1 MIINKIERMK
11 DLGVFREFTWPS
23 GLQGFAQ
30 YNLIYGWNGTGKT
43 TISRLL
49 ANLAAGETPPEGD
62 VALRI
67 DDTLIRGS
75 EFASADVD
83 ALVFNRDFVD
93 NNVFQ
98 ARQSGMPL
106 IVVTGQENVE
116 KQRRLGALLELLPG
130 IRENERAAET
140 AVQQA
145 RKSLGEFGSGQARR
159 IRTDLRAADAEFY
172 SKYERPDYLSRVA
185 ELRDTDRAQL
195 LLGDVDFDAARARRD
210 ATPMP
215 AVAELTF
222 SPPDV
227 GTRATEVSALVAQ
240 TVTSKALRTL
250 TEDVELQEWVG
261 RGFELHDDR
270 SSGRCLFCEETISKA
285 RWEAL
290 AGHFDESYRS
300 LQDALDAQ
308 IKALEDDL
316 ATVSGQTSPKQVEF
330 HSDLAKEWGE
340 ANAALQDARAAT
352 DTALSELLS
361 GLREKKQ
368 SPSRTDQLSATASAP
383 DWTGLSQLNALIRR
397 HNEQSTDVAHTR
409 QQAREALERHYI
421 AETWGDL
428 EDLQAQVKGAQDA
441 REKATDDRAKL
452 DSSIA
457 QLQAQLSNPERA
469 AIDLTGEL
477 RAYLGHTDLRFRVDG
492 TGYAVMR
499 GEERATGLSEGERT
513 AIAVLYFLKR
523 LDHKDFDLT
532 QSVVVLDDPVSSLDA
547 QALYL
552 AFGYISR
559 RTKHA
564 GQLFVLTHNWQFF
577 NLVKEW
583 FGSINGDSAA
593 DDQAARAHFYM
604 LECEQV
610 GAHRSAHLKR
620 LDPLLERYASE
631 YHYWFSLV
639 LDVAKA
645 KQARGLEAYY
655 VIPNVARRLIET
667 FLAFQFPGTGVEF
680 SSTLGNLSEDG
691 PMITRIQ
698 RFLNIESH
706 GEAIGHSQ
714 NDPSLL
720 AETPEIMRDVLGL
733 IEQEN
738 PKHYKRMDRAVRSSR
753 GN

>member
-1 MIINKIERMK
+1 
-11 DLGVFREFTWPS
+11 
-23 GLQGFAQ
+23 
-30 YNLIYGWNGTGKT
+30 
-43 TISRLL
+43 
-49 ANLAAGETPPEGD
+49 
-62 VALRI
+62 
-67 DDTLIRGS
+67 
-75 EFASADVD
+75 
-83 ALVFNRDFVD
+83 
-93 NNVFQ
+93 
-98 ARQSGMPL
+98 
-106 IVVTGQENVE
+106 
-116 KQRRLGALLELLPG
+116 
-130 IRENERAAET
+130 
-140 AVQQA
+140 
-145 RKSLGEFGSGQARR
+145 
-159 IRTDLRAADAEFY
+159 
-172 SKYERPDYLSRVA
+172 
-185 ELRDTDRAQL
+185 
-195 LLGDVDFDAARARRD
+195 
-210 ATPMP
+210 
-215 AVAELTF
+215 
-222 SPPDV
+222 
-227 GTRATEVSALVAQ
+227 
-240 TVTSKALRTL
+240 
-250 TEDVELQEWVG
+250 
-261 RGFELHDDR
+261 
-270 SSGRCLFCEETISKA
+270 
-285 RWEAL
+285 
-290 AGHFDESYRS
+290 
-300 LQDALDAQ
+300 
-308 IKALEDDL
+308 
-316 ATVSGQTSPKQVEF
+316 
-330 HSDLAKEWGE
+330 
-340 ANAALQDARAAT
+340 
-352 DTALSELLS
+352 
-361 GLREKKQ
+361 
-368 SPSRTDQLSATASAP
+368 
-383 DWTGLSQLNALIRR
+383 
-397 HNEQSTDVAHTR
+397 
-409 QQAREALERHYI
+409 
-421 AETWGDL
+421 
-428 EDLQAQVKGAQDA
+428 
-441 REKATDDRAKL
+441 
-452 DSSIA
+452 
-457 QLQAQLSNPERA
+457 
-469 AIDLTGEL
+469 
-477 RAYLGHTDLRFRVDG
+477 
-492 TGYAVMR
+492 MR

>member
-1 MIINKIERMK
+1 M
-11 DLGVFREFTWPS
+11 
-23 GLQGFAQ
+23 
-30 YNLIYGWNGTGKT
+30 
-43 TISRLL
+43 
-49 ANLAAGETPPEGD
+49 
-62 VALRI
+62 RI

-116 KQRRLGALLELLPG
+116 KQRRLDALLELLPG

-159 IRTDLRAADAEFY
+159 IRTDLRAADADFY

-428 EDLQAQVKGAQDA
+428 EDRQAQVKGAQDA
-441 REKATDDRAKL
+441 REKAADDRAKL

-457 QLQAQLSNPERA
+457 QLQAQLAAPERA
-469 AIDLTGEL
+469 AIDLTRDL
-477 RAYLGHTDLRFRVDG
+477 HAYLGHTDLRFEVDG

-513 AIAVLYFLKR
+513 AIAILYFLKR
-523 LDHKDFDLT
+523 LEDTDFDLKR
-532 QSVVVLDDPVSSLDA
+532 SVVVLDDPVSSLDA

-552 AFGYISR
+552 AFGYITR

-564 GQLFVLTHNWQFF
+564 AQLFVLTHNWQFF

-583 FGSINGDSAA
+583 FGIINGDSVA
-593 DDQAARAHFYM
+593 DDHAARARFYM
-604 LECEQV
+604 LDCEHV
-610 GAHRSAHLKR
+610 GDHRSAHLRR
-620 LDPLLERYASE
+620 LDPLLERFTSE

-639 LDVAKA
+639 LDVAEE
-645 KQARGLEAYY
+645 KQPRGLEAYY

-680 SSTLGNLSEDG
+680 SSTLGTLSEDG

-706 GEAIGHSQ
+706 GGAIGGTP

-720 AETPEIMRDVLGL
+720 ARTPEIMRDVLEL
-733 IEQEN
+733 IRKEN
-738 PKHYKRMDRAVRSSR
+738 PEHYRRIVRAVRKSR
-753 GN
+753 GD